1 MVCINIFKQKLTV
14 LNYTHINKELIM
26 KFFTKNI
33 PLPAIETLINK
44 KELTRRYWIFY
55 NIFLWRTTEKE
66 YLKKV
71 IMQKDSE
78 NELRFGTC
86 SFEAHVHNIIEQNY
100 FVWIYDVLTDPVLD
114 VGNQS
119 LLTFKTE
126 YDHVVTIDHKTN
138 SVCSLYMPKEIE
150 IVYSE
155 QKDDYIL
162 LNCNN
167 EDEAIRAESSIIR

>member
-1 MVCINIFKQKLTV
+1 
-14 LNYTHINKELIM
+14 
-26 KFFTKNI
+26 
-33 PLPAIETLINK
+33 
-44 KELTRRYWIFY
+44 
-55 NIFLWRTTEKE
+55 
-66 YLKKV
+66 
-71 IMQKDSE
+71 MQKDSE

-126 YDHVVTIDHKTN
+126 YDHDVTIDHKTN

-150 IVYSE
+150 IIYSE

-162 LNCNN
+162 LNRNN
-167 EDEAIRAESSIIR
+167 EDEAIRAESSINNQIKLVNEKLAEVQKYDTRSKKLESLKSELSRYVRESGSLNAEENGHAKKGRLRRRNQDLNKNEDAKMMSR